1 MTFSPCRVSSRR
13 HEDRNGGSFDLLA
26 WPGREQDIRRRRLGS
41 LLVSGNAL
49 DEDPVVVQPQG
60 KLVPARLA
68 RGKVGHLPHGV
79 GFAVPYPR
87 SEGRRVGKECV
98 STCRSRWS
106 PYH

>member
-79 GFAVPYPR
+79 GFAVPYPDPGDTIAIDR
-87 SEGRRVGKECV
+87 K
-98 STCRSRWS
+98 STRLNSS
-106 PYH
+106 H

>member
-79 GFAVPYPR
+79 GFR
-87 SEGRRVGKECV
+87 SEERRVGKEGGR
-98 STCRSRWS
+98 TCRARRS
-106 PYH
+106 PYQ